1 MYPAVESI
9 IETLVQTTSGTILG
23 PEVLKAIML
32 DFSII
37 RLALPPISLLAALL
51 TFHSAIFFDIWQ
63 NNRDMSSW
71 YTGAVNKWFNK
82 YSWVLGLIGIIYL
95 IGAPFSAYFI
105 LLGFTEVPKDILN
118 MGLSIASLAIVG
130 IPMIIINFIVGIYL
144 FQSYT
149 KVISYVSTK
158 TEWAIEMGFL
168 LPGVVFTVMEFFQIG
183 ASLAYIAQ
191 AWQLQVVGV

>member
-71 YTGAVNKWFNK
+71 YTDAVNKWFNK

-105 LLGFTEVPKDILN
+105 FLGLTEVPKDILN
-118 MGLSIASLAIVG
+118 MVLSIASLPIVG

-144 FQSYT
+144 YQSYS
-149 KVISYVSTK
+149 KVISTVSTK